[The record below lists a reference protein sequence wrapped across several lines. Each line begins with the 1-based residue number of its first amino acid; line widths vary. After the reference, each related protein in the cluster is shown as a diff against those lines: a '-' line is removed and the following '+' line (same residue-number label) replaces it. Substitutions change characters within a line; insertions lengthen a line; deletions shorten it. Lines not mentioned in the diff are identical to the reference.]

1 MFASYD
7 WTNNK
12 LSKEAKGK
20 EATKTVLMPAFWNNV
35 LYILKVMAP
44 LVKVLHLVDSE
55 KKPAMGYIY
64 EAMEKAK
71 EAIMKSF
78 ENNESKYKQVF
89 EITDSRWTCQL
100 HRPLHAAD
108 HFLNPDL
115 FFSNPSMEFDFEV
128 VNRLYVCIE
137 KLVPDQAVRQKILT
151 ELPIYKMGGSMLGQN
166 LQFNKVFSLAYTF

>member
-1 MFASYD
+1 MRHAITRIATSFLTLERLHKEKGNLRKIFVSDD
-7 WTNNK
+7 WTKNK

-78 ENNESKYKQVF
+78 ENKINFHRSF
-89 EITDSRWTCQL
+89 ELYYPLTSVKMNSDRSVDILQCTD
-100 HRPLHAAD
+100 
-108 HFLNPDL
+108 
-115 FFSNPSMEFDFEV
+115 
-128 VNRLYVCIE
+128 
-137 KLVPDQAVRQKILT
+137 
-151 ELPIYKMGGSMLGQN
+151 
-166 LQFNKVFSLAYTF
+166 